1 MSVNTIINQ
10 AVTTSVQAQIQKAG
24 FDRTRTGRIVGV
36 NQNNTYSVKVD
47 NVTYPNVSVYGEGK
61 IITGDFVKV
70 VYPCNQV
77 SQMYIDMCVVS
88 ADVELQWGVK
98 SESNV
103 PLQLNNGDKTSQVII
118 SNGNGIETTVT
129 DDKLLFEVSD
139 PLVLDEINATN
150 GNFGTTV
157 NTGTAIYNDDILIND
172 TELETLWNSVFGSE

>member
-10 AVTTSVQAQIQKAG
+10 AVTTSVQTQIQKAG

-47 NVTYPNVSVYGEGK
+47 NVTYPNVPVYGEGK

-77 SQMYIDMCVVS
+77 SQMYIDMCAVS
-88 ADVELQWGVK
+88 VNVELQWGAK

-103 PLQLNNGDKTSQVII
+103 PLQLSNGDKTSQVII

-139 PLVLDEINATN
+139 PLVLDEVDATS
-150 GNFGTTV
+150 GKFGTTV
-157 NTGTAIYNDDILIND
+157 NTGTATYNDDLLIND
-172 TELETLWNSVFGSE
+172 TELETLWNSVFG